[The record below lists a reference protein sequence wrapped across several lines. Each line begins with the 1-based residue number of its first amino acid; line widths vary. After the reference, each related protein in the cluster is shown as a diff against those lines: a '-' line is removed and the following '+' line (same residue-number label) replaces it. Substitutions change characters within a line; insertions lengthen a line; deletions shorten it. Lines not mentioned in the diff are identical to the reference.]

1 MEGCFMFQWGGVVFQ
16 MGGFIFKVGGAP
28 WGASVLVGGF
38 EMGGG
43 VPPPPPFR
51 AHNDKAILNLPYLLF
66 YNVYSRP

>member
-38 EMGGG
+38 EMGG
-43 VPPPPPFR
+43 VPPMPPHYGKPC
-51 AHNDKAILNLPYLLF
+51 NDLSIQPVEF
-66 YNVYSRP
+66 S